1 MKKLSVLD
9 TMFLLMDNDEHKMHV
24 LAYAMFEKPA
34 GCSKDYMDKLVQ
46 EIRDNPWPHPHHRDK
61 VSRSLGSLGLY
72 YWERDVN
79 MDMNHHVQYI
89 QAPGKGTIKDIRDY
103 TTDYQAESLDY
114 NRPLWELRIID
125 GLENSNQYAIVAK
138 IHHCGID
145 GISAMNM
152 LEELF
157 RVDQADHSNPDM
169 ESKKK
174 QQNTKARKVRKVSFV
189 KSLQAYRKGLKQ
201 VIGDIKSGETML
213 MPPEGQVPVT
223 RFNHIVKPT
232 RSFATVSLSLPDVK
246 ALSEA
251 TGGTVNDVVS
261 ALIGTGLR
269 RYLESKGEVLNKS
282 LYATMP
288 VSLHTD
294 GDMDESNKISMSCY
308 PLASDVTNPS
318 EQIRTIQNSTR
329 KAKAEM
335 KTLPQSVI
343 YTLMGAGVITVLR
356 KKIRGVREV
365 NARRMTNVMISNVPS
380 FKETRYYKGSRL
392 LGLYPLSLIMDGV
405 GLNITVSSYV
415 DSLDFGLASDK
426 TKAPDIELI
435 CDHMKDAMEEMK
447 AEILGEQVNKNKVAF
462 ALHAMD
468 QPSPEGKKE
477 SVAAV

>member
-24 LAYAMFEKPA
+24 MAYAMFEKPA
-34 GCSKDYMDKLVQ
+34 GCSKNYMDKLVQ
-46 EIRDNPWPHPHHRDK
+46 EVRDNPWPHPHHRDK
-61 VSRSLGSLGLY
+61 VSRSLGSFGLY
-72 YWERDVN
+72 YWEPDAN
-79 MDMNHHVQYI
+79 MDMNHHVQYV
-89 QAPGKGTIKDIRDY
+89 QAPGTGTIKDIRDY
-103 TTDYQAESLDY
+103 TTDYQGKSLDY
-114 NRPLWELRIID
+114 SRPLWELRIID

-145 GISAMNM
+145 GVSAMNM

-157 RVDQADHSNPDM
+157 RFDQNDHSNPDM
-169 ESKKK
+169 ANKKK
-174 QQNTKARKVRKVSFV
+174 QQKIKATRTYKNSRVG
-189 KSLQAYRKGLKQ
+189 SLRAYWKGLKQ
-201 VIGDIKSGETML
+201 VVGDIKSGESML
-213 MPPEGQVPVT
+213 MPPEGKVPVT
-223 RFNHIVKPT
+223 RFNEVVEPT
-232 RSFATVSLSLPDVK
+232 RSFATLSLSLLDVK
-246 ALSEA
+246 ALSKA
-251 TGGTVNDVVS
+251 TGGTVNDIVS

-269 RYLESKGEVLNKS
+269 RYLESKGEVLDKS

-308 PLASDVTNPS
+308 PLATDVKIPS
-318 EQIRTIQNSTR
+318 EQIRTIQQSTR

-335 KTLPQSVI
+335 KSLPQSVI
-343 YTLMGAGVITVLR
+343 YSLMGAGAIAVLR

-392 LGLYPLSLIMDGV
+392 LGLYPLSLILDGV
-405 GLNITVSSYV
+405 GLNVTVSSYV
-415 DSLDFGLASDK
+415 DSLDFGVASDK

-447 AEILGEQVNKNKVAF
+447 SEILGEPANKIKAAI
-462 ALHAMD
+462 ALHTMD
-468 QPSPEGKKE
+468 YPVQEGEME
-477 SVAAV
+477 SALAV

>member
-24 LAYAMFEKPA
+24 LTYFMFEKPA
-34 GCSKDYMDKLVQ
+34 ECSKDYMDKLVQ
-46 EIRDNPWPHPHHRDK
+46 EIRDNPWPFPHHRDK

-72 YWERDVN
+72 YWEHDSN

-89 QAPGKGTIKDIRDY
+89 QAPGTGTIKDIRDY

-114 NRPLWELRIID
+114 SRPLWELHIID
-125 GLENSNQYAIVAK
+125 GLENSNQYAIMLK

-145 GISAMNM
+145 GISLMNM
-152 LEELF
+152 LQELF
-157 RVDQADHSNPDM
+157 RVDQNDHSNPDM
-169 ESKKK
+169 TSKKK
-174 QQNTKARKVRKVSFV
+174 QQKTKAKKAHKNNRVN
-189 KSLQAYRKGLKQ
+189 SLQAYLKGLKQ
-201 VIGDIKSGETML
+201 VVGDIKAGETML
-213 MPPEGQVPVT
+213 MPPKGQVPAT
-223 RFNHIVKPT
+223 RFNHIIEPT

-246 ALSEA
+246 LLSKA

-269 RYLESKGEVLNKS
+269 RYLESKGEALNKS

-308 PLASDVTNPS
+308 PLASDVKTPS
-318 EQIRTIQNSTR
+318 EQICTIKKSTR

-335 KTLPQSVI
+335 KSLPQSVI
-343 YTLMGAGVITVLR
+343 YTLMGTGVITVLSQ
-356 KKIRGVREV
+356 KIRGVREV

-380 FKETRYYKGSRL
+380 FKETRYYKGSTL
-392 LGLYPLSLIMDGV
+392 LGLYPLSLILDGV

-447 AEILGEQVNKNKVAF
+447 AEILGEQVNKVKT
-462 ALHAMD
+462 ALDLHTTDHPTPAR
-468 QPSPEGKKE
+468 KE
-477 SVAAV
+477 ESASAV